1 MSITTARAVTRVI
14 TSTSC
19 SWPSVTGIL
28 GVTQRVAPL
37 FPLNKL
43 DDSRHLVIR
52 GIMRIT
58 IASISRSGWPLSMIA
73 FIVLEGL

>member
-1 MSITTARAVTRVI
+1 MIITTARAVGRVI
-14 TSTSC
+14 TATSC

-37 FPLNKL
+37 FPLNKS
-43 DDSRHLVIR
+43 DNSQCLVNR
-52 GIMRIT
+52 GTIRIT
-58 IASISRSGWPLSMIA
+58 IASISQSGWPLSTIT